1 MSLKKTAEELL
12 KIADEIEKEAEAV
25 TKFVCEGCNH
35 TATLSLINE
44 RRDVAA
50 KEAGENVHVAK
61 ITVNDKVL
69 CPACGGNMS
78 YVASEESEAYYF
90 DPEKAAAEES
100 AEEPAEGDD
109 DEKGDDKAASEPIDY
124 DSLMRYSS
132 AE

>member
-35 TATLSLINE
+35 TATLSLIND
-44 RRDVAA
+44 RRDAAA
-50 KEAGENVHVAK
+50 KEAGENVHVAR

-69 CPACGGNMS
+69 CPACGDNMS

-90 DPEKAAAEES
+90 DPEKAAAEE
-100 AEEPAEGDD
+100 APAQDD
-109 DEKGDDKAASEPIDY
+109 DEKDDEEDRAASEPIDY